1 MPEVTENKI
10 RYPVKNKKKG
20 NPIRTITITE
30 GIKAL
35 YDVKRKVIVT
45 YLFDKKKY
53 DMKKAKKWI
62 KDHSSLYDDAVS
74 LVNQTIEE
82 LMIDEQ

>member
-10 RYPVKNKKKG
+10 RIPVRNKKKG
-20 NPIRTITITE
+20 NPIRTITLGK

-35 YDVKRKVIVT
+35 YDVKRKVILT
-45 YLFDKKKY
+45 YLFDRKKY

-62 KDHSSLYDDAVS
+62 KDNAGRYDEAASLI
-74 LVNQTIEE
+74 NQIIEE
-82 LMIDEQ
+82 LMTNE

>member
-1 MPEVTENKI
+1 MPEVTENYVRI
-10 RYPVKNKKKG
+10 PVKNKKKG
-20 NPIRTITITE
+20 NPIRTISLGK

-45 YLFDKKKY
+45 YLFSTDKY

-62 KDHSSLYDDAVS
+62 KDHAEVYEKAASLI
-74 LVNQTIEE
+74 NQIIEE
-82 LMIDEQ
+82 LMTDE